1 MIFGDFNMRFINESS
16 SQKYTNNDL
25 NDDKTLKRLV
35 KKANLQVGNSFQA
48 ENDDILI
55 KSEGYMLADRH
66 SDIPV
71 TRYDGKG
78 GGTTID
84 FIMWSKNV
92 KNVKNVLVTHKNY
105 VEGTD
110 HVLLRAYLND
120 FIYEEPKK
128 IRDQINY
135 KRLKNKKFKNRYL

>member
-1 MIFGDFNMRFINESS
+1 
-16 SQKYTNNDL
+16 
-25 NDDKTLKRLV
+25 
-35 KKANLQVGNSFQA
+35 
-48 ENDDILI
+48 
-55 KSEGYMLADRH
+55 MLADRH